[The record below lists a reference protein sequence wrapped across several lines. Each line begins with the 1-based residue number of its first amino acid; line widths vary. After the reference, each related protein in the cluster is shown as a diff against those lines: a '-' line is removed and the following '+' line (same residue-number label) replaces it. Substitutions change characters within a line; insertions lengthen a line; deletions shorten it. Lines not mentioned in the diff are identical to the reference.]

1 MGRRRK
7 QTSVR
12 RAERDFLD
20 LPLELHLI
28 VLADRRRPVPISAP
42 RDVSC
47 MPRILLAFNTH
58 SVTKEME

>member
-1 MGRRRK
+1 M
-7 QTSVR
+7 T
-12 RAERDFLD
+12 ERDLLK
-20 LPLELHLI
+20 LPMELPVQLHLI

-58 SVTKEME
+58 SVAKDME